1 MSQYDFRAAATQ
13 LTAATASLVHPATPA
28 CVAISPI
35 AGEHQ
40 LVTGAYDGV
49 VRLWDLRSTKSAVTS
64 FRAWEGTP
72 KKGGKVLAVDWA
84 RGVVAVG
91 GVPRHHYVRGVLSFD
106 RAPGD
111 LTGLRPLMNDEFYAR
126 VDEVLLRA
134 GEMFQSAQLSID
146 PPKLRA
152 LRPGNR

>member
-91 GVPRHHYVRGVLSFD
+91 GEGGVEIWAVGEREQAVR
-106 RAPGD
+106 
-111 LTGLRPLMNDEFYAR
+111 N
-126 VDEVLLRA
+126 
-134 GEMFQSAQLSID
+134 
-146 PPKLRA
+146 
-152 LRPGNR
+152 